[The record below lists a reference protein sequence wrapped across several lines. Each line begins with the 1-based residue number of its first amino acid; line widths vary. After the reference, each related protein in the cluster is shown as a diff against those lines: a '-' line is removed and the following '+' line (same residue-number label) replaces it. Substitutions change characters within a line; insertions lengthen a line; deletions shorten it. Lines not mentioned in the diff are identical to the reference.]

1 MMMFSKLNKWLLL
14 RWRWYRH
21 LSLYVIADASDN
33 SITFSKGLFDILDVM
48 SQKEAKIFVF
58 EAKDFTP
65 SGILLNHYAFTLNPI
80 FEQETQLAYIQYNAK
95 YKTIGFESL
104 CPTVTRIFYDYGLP
118 ATGRAKLS
126 VDVCK
131 ATGDMV
137 YYKILRPYDKSH

>member
-58 EAKDFTP
+58 EVKDFSH
-65 SGILLNHYAFTLNPI
+65 SGILLSNYAFTLNPI
-80 FEQETQLAYIQYNAK
+80 FEQETQLADIQYNAK

-118 ATGRAKLS
+118 STGRAKLS

-131 ATGDMV
+131 TIGDMV